1 MHLVRYRG
9 RQGVGVGVG
18 SAIGV
23 VRALPF
29 SAFGEL
35 LHLELDELKAAV
47 AGAAP
52 SSQQVRPLPPVDSRM
67 EVWASGVTYRRSRE
81 ARMEESNSADV
92 YARVYSAERPELFF
106 KSVPWRVVTAGDP
119 IGVRG
124 DSAVSVPEPE
134 LAVVANRYG
143 QIIGY
148 TVCNDVS
155 SRSIEGANPLYLPQA
170 KVYAGSCALAP
181 GVRPIWEV
189 DDAQNLTITCVI
201 TRGISVV
208 WQAETNTS
216 QMHRAPGELVD
227 WLFRH
232 NTFPDGVV
240 LSTGTG
246 LAPDLDVT
254 LQEGDVV
261 SIDIDDV
268 GTLSNVVRVGV
279 DSFRFLE
286 ECDDE
291 GV

>member
-1 MHLVRYRG
+1 MHFVRYRG
-9 RQGVGVGVG
+9 NRGVGVGVG
-18 SAIGV
+18 SANDIVG
-23 VRALPF
+23 ALPF
-29 SAFGEL
+29 STFGEL
-35 LHLELDELKAAV
+35 LRLELDELKAAV
-47 AGAAP
+47 SGAAP
-52 SSQQVRPLPPVDSRM
+52 VSQQVRPLPPVDSRM

-92 YARVYSAERPELFF
+92 YERVYSAERPELFF

-119 IGVRG
+119 IGVRD

-143 QIIGY
+143 QIVGY

-155 SRSIEGANPLYLPQA
+155 SRSIEGENPLYLPQA

-181 GVRPIWEV
+181 GVRPVWEV
-189 DDAQNLTITCVI
+189 EDAQNLAISCVVA
-201 TRGISVV
+201 RGKSVV
-208 WQAETNTS
+208 WQAATNTS
-216 QMHRAPGELVD
+216 QMHRTPAELVD
-227 WLFRH
+227 WLFRT

-254 LQEGDVV
+254 LNEGDVV
-261 SIDIDDV
+261 SIDIEDV
-268 GTLSNVVRVGV
+268 GTLSNVVRGGR

-286 ECDDE
+286 EL
-291 GV
+291 